1 MLTLH
6 APPLFNGSLMQLAK
20 CPFHT
25 GHFCIIPGAPKIN
38 IENDSS
44 GFWKAGWSLCF
55 LPTYTRLLIYQI
67 SAGRGGAC
75 KANKTRDTQKTQQ
88 AGANSD
94 QTAASAVQSWMSR
107 RGWMGGCLT
116 VSLRVAWWMCLGC
129 QSRYL
134 FCPPALQPCD
144 ANWWVFESKSCCT
157 ITNILLIC
165 HFSFVLRS
173 FSRFWKCWHLFS
185 TPSTKKVSH
194 F

>member
-55 LPTYTRLLIYQI
+55 LPTYTWLLIYQI

-94 QTAASAVQSWMSR
+94 QTAASAVQSWIS

-116 VSLRVAWWMCLGC
+116 VCILCLC
-129 QSRYL
+129 
-134 FCPPALQPCD
+134 
-144 ANWWVFESKSCCT
+144 
-157 ITNILLIC
+157 
-165 HFSFVLRS
+165 VLRGECVWAVRAVTS
-173 FSRFWKCWHLFS
+173 AVRQ
-185 TPSTKKVSH
+185 H
-194 F
+194 FNPVMQTDECLNQRAAALLPISS